1 MMYLALSYDHRIIDG
16 NQSVGFLIAVKEGVE
31 DPENILM
38 DGKVEKSLGL
48 NWFDWYT
55 YSFIL
60 RSF

>member
-1 MMYLALSYDHRIIDG
+1 
-16 NQSVGFLIAVKEGVE
+16 
-31 DPENILM
+31 M

-48 NWFDWYT
+48 NWFDRYS

>member
-1 MMYLALSYDHRIIDG
+1 
-16 NQSVGFLIAVKEGVE
+16 
-31 DPENILM
+31 M

-48 NWFDWYT
+48 NWFDWYS